1 MPKRKLTG
9 TVVSNKMSKTI
20 VVKVERQKI
29 YPKYKARYKVFKKY
43 KAHNEQNGFK
53 IGDIVT
59 IEECRPISKEK
70 KWRVITRSD
79 ISTAITKA
87 SNNKE

>member
-9 TVVSNKMSKTI
+9 IVVSNKMSKTI
-20 VVKVERQKI
+20 VVKIERQKI

-43 KAHNEQNGFK
+43 KAHNEQNDFK

-70 KWRVITRSD
+70 KWRVIT
-79 ISTAITKA
+79 KA

>member
-1 MPKRKLTG
+1 MPKRQLTG
-9 TVVSNKMSKTI
+9 KIVSDKMSKTV

-43 KAHNEQNGFK
+43 KAHDERSDFK

-70 KWRVITRSD
+70 KWRVIT
-79 ISTAITKA
+79 KA
-87 SNNKE
+87 SKNEK